1 MGSRA
6 VAYAVGIA
14 LLCIVSGA
22 AEPKVL
28 ARTSHTAHEPSTARQ
43 TTASRNLETDSPL
56 LVQLEQWGYHWTVD
70 LLIGSVPTSV
80 RVVADTGSSD
90 LAVLRADYDAA
101 SSSTAVVLPGA
112 STSHN
117 LVVDKLHVIFHDI
130 KVGGCTTVAGGARV
144 VGV

>member
-28 ARTSHTAHEPSTARQ
+28 ARTSHTAHEPSPARQ
-43 TTASRNLETDSPL
+43 TTASRNLETVSPL

-101 SSSTAVVLPGA
+101 TAVVLPGA

>member
-28 ARTSHTAHEPSTARQ
+28 ARTSHTAHEPSPARQ
-43 TTASRNLETDSPL
+43 TTASRNLETVSPL

-101 SSSTAVVLPGA
+101 TAVVLPGA

-130 KVGGCTTVAGGARV
+130 KVGGCTTEGHRNQK
-144 VGV
+144 